1 MYNYVDQIMEQY
13 ELEVL
18 ETARSRGAYAYRTKD
33 GLYLLKTVY
42 GSEEKWDLLYEVQE
56 FLHDAGFEVDRVVK
70 NKEQQ
75 TSTKDVEGTR
85 YLLLKTTEGREIDYH
100 NRQELLKAAAH
111 LAQVHSFLSDFP
123 GEVPTVF
130 VREEQDYCAIF
141 EKHLRELKKVRNY
154 MQQKRKK
161 SDFERAFLEVY
172 PKFFQQAKAATE
184 GFRGDIQFEESVQ
197 SGESSGSGE
206 NREQLGKEN
215 RVHLG
220 LLHGECT
227 QHNLLLC
234 GNKIGMVSWEGI
246 LSGIQIWDLCQFLRK
261 IMEKNNWNI
270 SLGME
275 IIDSYGKQRPL
286 THAEKRRMYQF
297 LAFPEKYWKIANH
310 YYNSAKSWGAGR
322 SVEKLERVIVQE
334 DNRNLF
340 LELLNL
346 TIDK

>member
-13 ELEVL
+13 ELEIL

-33 GLYLLKTVY
+33 GLYLLKMVY
-42 GSEEKWDLLYEVQE
+42 GSEEKWDLLYEVQQY
-56 FLHDAGFEVDRVVK
+56 LHEAGFEVDRIVK
-70 NKEQQ
+70 NRERQ

-111 LAQVHSFLSDFP
+111 LAQVHSLLSGFP
-123 GEVPTVF
+123 GEIPSVF
-130 VREEQDYCAIF
+130 VREEKDYYGIF
-141 EKHLRELKKVRNY
+141 EKHLRELKKVKNY

-172 PKFFQQAKAATE
+172 PKFFKQAKTATE
-184 GFRGDIQFEESVQ
+184 GFAGDIQCTESSC
-197 SGESSGSGE
+197 SGEDTGSDV
-206 NREQLGKEN
+206 QI
-215 RVHLG
+215 HMG

-275 IIDSYGKQRPL
+275 IIDSYEKQRIL
-286 THAEKRRMYQF
+286 TRAEKRRMYQF

-322 SVEKLERVIVQE
+322 SVEKLERVIAQE
-334 DNRNLF
+334 DNRTLF

-346 TIDK
+346 TIDNTASMK